1 MLTPAGQEVL
11 PNVFYVSPF
20 FVTNGRDEQGNSIGY
35 ELLNI
40 AFVNGPFLRGM
51 APLRMSKTRG
61 INFMADEKMK
71 RYGVDENASA
81 DQLRA
86 AMSRYADEVDGD
98 KKRSEEAMSRYRR
111 FADTCGGEE
120 RMQRFLDDEE
130 EQKRFR
136 KFMSGGDGEDE
147 DDDKREMSVIAGEL
161 GVPAKMSA
169 IRAKL
174 TELRFTSVPKSELA
188 VLKEQLSELKA
199 RQAKRDEE
207 EREAATLAFARKAI
221 ADRAWD
227 PDDEAGLVAFYRASP
242 EKATEAVERNKKHKT
257 WDRVIAMGRLTS
269 AGAPLGKPE
278 GEVLDLSKSEP
289 ADLGKK
295 IDEVARKIAAD
306 ENVPYSV
313 AMTRVKVKHPQLYAA
328 FVAAR

>member
-1 MLTPAGQEVL
+1 
-11 PNVFYVSPF
+11 
-20 FVTNGRDEQGNSIGY
+20 
-35 ELLNI
+35 
-40 AFVNGPFLRGM
+40 
-51 APLRMSKTRG
+51 MSG
-61 INFMADEKMK
+61 D
-71 RYGVDENASA
+71 
-81 DQLRA
+81 
-86 AMSRYADEVDGD
+86 DGD
-98 KKRSEEAMSRYRR
+98 K
-111 FADTCGGEE
+111 D
-120 RMQRFLDDEE
+120 DDE
-130 EQKRFR
+130 
-136 KFMSGGDGEDE
+136 
-147 DDDKREMSVIAGEL
+147 REMSVLASEL

-169 IRAKL
+169 IRTKL

-188 VLKEQLSELKA
+188 ALKEQLSELKA
-199 RQAKRDEE
+199 KQAKRDEE

-227 PDDEAGLVAFYRASP
+227 PEDEAGLVAFYRASP

-257 WDRVIAMGRLTS
+257 WERVIAMARLT
-269 AGAPLGKPE
+269 AGGAPVGKPE